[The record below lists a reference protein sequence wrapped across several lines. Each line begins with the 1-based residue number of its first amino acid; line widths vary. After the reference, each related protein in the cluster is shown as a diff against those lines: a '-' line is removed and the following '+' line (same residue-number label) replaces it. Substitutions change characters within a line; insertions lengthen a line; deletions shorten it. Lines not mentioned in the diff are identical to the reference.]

1 MCEKEKE
8 GKQRNKKVVYLV
20 LELCVQRVKK
30 NNSNKNNK
38 PKIKRK
44 NENFSLQYTNKYIL

>member
-1 MCEKEKE
+1 MCEKKKE

-30 NNSNKNNK
+30 
-38 PKIKRK
+38 ITQTRT
-44 NENFSLQYTNKYIL
+44 TNQK